1 MRDGDKK
8 AIQSHCRPSFSSR
21 ARESIYVHIKIY
33 GDTCNWQRPTKK
45 RLLLNRSL
53 SKHRLGLR
61 WEKGDSAP
69 LKTPGLLTD
78 DGLREMMK
86 ALSGAVAWVLHD
98 AAAACMGRTPHVRG
112 KEGALSKP
120 QSDAHNS

>member
-1 MRDGDKK
+1 MATKR
-8 AIQSHCRPSFSSR
+8 QSRVIVGRLFYRERVDLR
-21 ARESIYVHIKIY
+21 AHQNLWGYYPQLAE
-33 GDTCNWQRPTKK
+33 TNKK

-86 ALSGAVAWVLHD
+86 ALSGAVAWVLQD
-98 AAAACMGRTPHVRG
+98 AAAACMGRTPHGRG